1 MTDPDSPLYQSIL
14 ESLRLQVDWPQDVSL
29 ETRAATIASNLL
41 NEAARTP
48 LPPGFPSLD
57 L

>member
-1 MTDPDSPLYQSIL
+1 VTDVDSSLYQSVL
-14 ESLRLQVDWPQDVSL
+14 ESLRLQTDWPQDVSL
-29 ETRAATIASNLL
+29 ETRAATIAGNLL

-48 LPPGFPSLD
+48 LPPDFPSLD

>member
-1 MTDPDSPLYQSIL
+1 MTDVDSSLYQSVL
-14 ESLRLQVDWPQDVSL
+14 ESLRLQTDWPQDVSL
-29 ETRAATIASNLL
+29 ETRAATIAGNLL

-48 LPPGFPSLD
+48 LPPDFPSLD

>member
-29 ETRAATIASNLL
+29 ETRAVTIASNLL